1 MVEESKVI
9 DNNEPMDNNQSI
21 DRNEDTNNKEMVM
34 IPLRGMTIFPNMV
47 IHFDVGREKSV
58 AALEEAMLNEQ
69 EIFLCSQKKA
79 KIEDPSEDDIYEI
92 GTVCTI
98 KQLLKLPGEVVRV
111 LVEGKYKARI
121 VNYVT
126 KEPFFRVVIDKV
138 VDEINKSESE
148 MKAILRSVDE
158 AFEKY
163 VKLTSTLS
171 TDTLLNLED
180 VDDPSDFAD
189 MVSSYLVLK
198 LEEKQEL
205 LQTQDVY
212 KKLEKLLVIIL
223 NENEVLKVEKKIGI
237 KVKNIIDKSQK
248 EYFLREQ
255 LKVIQ
260 EELGEDEDEEREI
273 KEYED
278 KIEKAKL
285 TGDVKKKA
293 LHELSR
299 LKGASVYSAESGII
313 KTYLD
318 WLIELPW
325 NKMSKENL
333 DIKKA
338 RKVLDEEHYGL
349 SDVKE
354 RIIEYLA
361 VRKISPKLNGPI
373 LCFVG
378 PPGVGKT
385 SIAKSIAKAMNRNF
399 VRMSLGGVKDE
410 AEIRGHRKTYVGAIP
425 GRIIYGL
432 KEAKSKNPLFLL
444 DEIDKLSNDFRG
456 NPADAL
462 LEVLDGEQNDTFRDH
477 YLELDYDLSK
487 VMFVT
492 TANSLDTIPRPLLDR
507 MEIIEVSGYSF
518 EEKYFIATKYLIPK
532 QLKEHGID
540 ESKVTFSSSA
550 VKNIIEN
557 YTRESGVRSLER
569 KISSVIRKAI
579 TEIVEKDKE
588 KVNVTVNH
596 IRKYLG
602 SSIFNY
608 DELDKED
615 RVGVVTGLAW
625 TAYGGDTLPIEVSVM
640 DGSGKLELTGKL
652 GEVMQESAKAAYSYV
667 RSHAKEFGIKNKFYK
682 ENDIHIHVPEG
693 AVPKDGP
700 SAGVTM
706 VTALVSALSG
716 RKVKHN
722 VAMTGEVTLI
732 GKVLPIGGL
741 KEKSLAAYRMGID
754 TVIIPKDNEKDI
766 KDIPDT
772 VKNKIEIILAKDVT
786 DVINNALIGEIDND
800 N

>member
-9 DNNEPMDNNQSI
+9 DNIEPIDNNQSI
-21 DRNEDTNNKEMVM
+21 DRNEETNNKEMVM

-121 VNYVT
+121 VDYVT
-126 KEPFFRVVIDKV
+126 KEPFFRVTIDKV

-148 MKAILRSVDE
+148 MEAILRSVDE

-212 KKLEKLLVIIL
+212 KKLEKLLIIIL

-237 KVKNIIDKSQK
+237 KVKNRIDKSQK

-540 ESKVTFSSSA
+540 KSKVTFSTAA

-579 TEIVEKDKE
+579 TEIVEQDKE
-588 KVNVTVNH
+588 KVNITVNH

-640 DGSGKLELTGKL
+640 EGSGKLELTGKL

-706 VTALVSALSG
+706 VTALVSALSS